1 MYDRIY
7 SIFYRVGLYIPIDWK
22 GDCKMTWY
30 KYYFSDG
37 WKVESGKLSAREIKA
52 EEAKHGKLVF
62 MTKA

>member
-1 MYDRIY
+1 
-7 SIFYRVGLYIPIDWK
+7 
-22 GDCKMTWY
+22 MTWY

-37 WKVESGKLSAREIKA
+37 WTVESGKLSAPEIKA